1 MRGVGEVLQMSS
13 VETDVEYG
21 LSQGPQTET
30 PRWAAKMSH
39 GAESKKSPCHFDMKH
54 VRTFVLLFSNYMDF
68 TFSSSQ
74 FCWKCVMEI
83 ARV

>member
-39 GAESKKSPCHFDMKH
+39 GAQ
-54 VRTFVLLFSNYMDF
+54 V
-68 TFSSSQ
+68 
-74 FCWKCVMEI
+74 
-83 ARV
+83 